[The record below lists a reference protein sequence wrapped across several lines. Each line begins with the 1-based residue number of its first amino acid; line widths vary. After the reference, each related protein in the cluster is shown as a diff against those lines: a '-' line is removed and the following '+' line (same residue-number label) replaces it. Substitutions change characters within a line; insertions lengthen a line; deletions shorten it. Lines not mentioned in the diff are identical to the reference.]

1 MEQTV
6 IQLKTEKEL
15 KIFMDPLRQ
24 RLLRTMEIT
33 AEPLTAKKLADK
45 MEITPSAAK
54 HHLTQLESIGI
65 VEKDHTEQIHGIT
78 AQFYR
83 AADVEVR
90 IGMETPVHYREKVL
104 LAENLVMNVFSGF
117 TKRVMEQDIPIE
129 QPPFRGDL
137 TTGVLHLTQAQA
149 DELYEMVKRFTAANA
164 RPGNETLPIEYALIA
179 YQVEVDS

>member
-6 IQLKTEKEL
+6 VQLKTEKEL

-24 RLLRTMEIT
+24 RLLRTMEI
-33 AEPLTAKKLADK
+33 AAKPLTAKKLADK

-54 HHLTQLESIGI
+54 HHLTQLESIGV

-90 IGMETPVHYREKVL
+90 IGMETPVHRREKVL

-117 TKRVMEQDIPIE
+117 VKRVMEQDTPAE
-129 QPPFRGDL
+129 QPPFLGDL
-137 TTGVLHLTQAQA
+137 STGVLHLTQAQA
-149 DELYEMVKRFTAANA
+149 DELYATIKRFTAENA
-164 RPGNETLPIEYALIA
+164 RAKGDTLPIEYALVA
-179 YQVEVDS
+179 YRTEVDS